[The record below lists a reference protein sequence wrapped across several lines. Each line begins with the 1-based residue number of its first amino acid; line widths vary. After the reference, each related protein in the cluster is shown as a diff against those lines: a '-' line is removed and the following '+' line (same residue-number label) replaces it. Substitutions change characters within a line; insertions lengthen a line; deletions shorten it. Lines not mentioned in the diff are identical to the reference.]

1 MNKTRRKQLDKAWG
15 LLMEASQIIEEVKS
29 DEEEA
34 HDNLP
39 DSLQESERGEQMQ
52 EYIDT
57 MDELLM
63 ELDNIL
69 SDVDDIVNG

>member
-1 MNKTRRKQLDKAWG
+1 MNKTRRQQLDKAWG

-57 MDELLM
+57 MDELLR
-63 ELDNIL
+63 ELDCIL